1 MEAGVLRDLL
11 NERIMNPMKPEIFF
25 TEQQHF
31 RQPLLWM
38 LLLALNA
45 FIAVAIAQQLFMTEP
60 FGDNPMS
67 DAGLIITACLILGLN
82 ALFITMRLDTQIQ
95 ADGVYYRF
103 FPFQRKFRFISWDRI
118 NSAQVRTY
126 HPIGDYGG
134 WGMRIGLFGKGQAFN
149 VSGNKGL
156 QLEYDQKVRF
166 LLGTQ
171 KPDEIQKVLQAL
183 GRSE

>member
-1 MEAGVLRDLL
+1 
-11 NERIMNPMKPEIFF
+11 MKPEIFF

-31 RQPLLWM
+31 RQLWLWI
-38 LLLALNA
+38 LLLGLNGCIV
-45 FIAVAIAQQLFMTEP
+45 FVLVQQLYFDVP

-67 DAGLIITACLILGLN
+67 NAGLIITACLILGLN

-149 VSGNKGL
+149 VTGNKGL
-156 QLEYDQKVRF
+156 QLVYDQKIRF

>member
-1 MEAGVLRDLL
+1 
-11 NERIMNPMKPEIFF
+11 MKPEIFF

-31 RQPLLWM
+31 RQLWLWM
-38 LLLALNA
+38 LLLALDA
-45 FIAVAIAQQLFMTEP
+45 FIAVGIVQQLFMNNP

-67 DAGLIITACLILGLN
+67 DAGLIITACLILILN
-82 ALFITMRLDTQIQ
+82 ILFIIMRLDTQIQ
-95 ADGVYYRF
+95 SDGVYYRF
-103 FPFQRKFRFISWDRI
+103 FPFQRSYRVIAWDRI
-118 NSAQVRTY
+118 SVAQVREY
-126 HPIGDYGG
+126 NPIRDYGG

-149 VSGNKGL
+149 VTGNKGL
-156 QLEYDQKVRF
+156 QLVYDQKIRF